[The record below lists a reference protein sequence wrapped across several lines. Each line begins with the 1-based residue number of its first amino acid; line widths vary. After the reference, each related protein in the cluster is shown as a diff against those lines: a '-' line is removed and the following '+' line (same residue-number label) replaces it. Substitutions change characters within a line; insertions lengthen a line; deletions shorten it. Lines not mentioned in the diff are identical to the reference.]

1 MTPARVDEKTAES
14 FMEALLDAYQ
24 QAAAATAVQRTWVDL
39 GGVPIIVETAGES
52 LHPRITRMLVRASER
67 PSQPDGRILAFDV
80 ARTRVLPP
88 RPPWRQD
95 QSGFARGVPG
105 LPEHRFLAESHAEP
119 ETFALCDRAR
129 RVSVYWSRYAD
140 GLYRSLESAPLRAQ
154 LRWLGMD
161 RGLHLMHAAAV
172 GRDRDGLLLMGA
184 GGAGKS
190 TTAFA
195 AMLAGMAFV
204 ADDFCV
210 LRPEPDGST
219 TVMPLVTVGRAT
231 ENTLALLPG
240 LGDRVV
246 NRGAPADHK
255 AEIELG
261 DVITPALTVR
271 ALAVPVQTQASGAPR
286 RVRPGEFVRR
296 VLLGTMS
303 AYPGMAD
310 VSFRFLARLA
320 EALPCF
326 ELPLGPDLA
335 NVEDLIDAVLSA
347 SAPVPMRALA
357 GRARP

>member
-1 MTPARVDEKTAES
+1 MTAARVDEKTVES
-14 FMEALLDAYQ
+14 FMEALLDTYQ
-24 QAAAATAVQRTWVDL
+24 QAAEVIAPQQTSVDL
-39 GGVPIIVETAGES
+39 GGIPVSVETAGGS
-52 LHPRITRMLVRASER
+52 LHPRITRMLVRSSRR
-67 PSQPDGRILAFDV
+67 PSQTDGRILAFDV

-88 RPPWRQD
+88 KPPWRQD
-95 QSGFARGVPG
+95 TSGFAAGVRG
-105 LPEHRFLAESHAEP
+105 LPEGRFLAESHAEP
-119 ETFALCDRAR
+119 ETFALCDRSR
-129 RVSVYWSRYAD
+129 RVSVYWSRYGD

-172 GRDRDGLLLMGA
+172 GRGRDGLLLMGA

-204 ADDFCV
+204 SDDFCV

-219 TVMPLVTVGRAT
+219 TVMPLVTIGRAM
-231 ENTLALLPG
+231 ENTLRLLPG
-240 LGDRVV
+240 LAERVV

-255 AEIELG
+255 AEIELT
-261 DVITPALTVR
+261 DVIAPALTVR
-271 ALAVPVQTQASGAPR
+271 ALGVPVQDRASGAPR
-286 RVRPGEFVRR
+286 RVPAGTFVRK

-326 ELPLGPDLA
+326 ELPVGPDLA
-335 NVEDLIDAVLSA
+335 GVEDLIDGALSM
-347 SAPVPMRALA
+347 SAQVPA
-357 GRARP
+357 